1 MKTSAAFA
9 SILVSVIALTG
20 CEDTKRVF
28 GKTKEAPDEFAVYR
42 RAPLS
47 LPPDSDLRP
56 PTPGVSR
63 PQVVNPRDQA
73 RAALSL
79 SAKKTDKVAL
89 SKSEDITRLSNGER
103 ALLALTGANKANPQI
118 RQLVEQKTADLYE
131 TNETFTDKMVFWRS
145 KNKGVVLDPQ
155 KELKRIREAQSLG
168 KPLNSKDIPK
178 DIPSVTRKRKGLLE
192 GIFD

>member
-1 MKTSAAFA
+1 MKTSAAFV
-9 SILVSVIALTG
+9 SILVSVMALTG
-20 CEDTKRVF
+20 CEETKRVF

-73 RAALSL
+73 RAALGL
-79 SAKKTDKVAL
+79 SAKKTDKVDL

-118 RQLVEQKTADLYE
+118 RKLVEEKTADLYE

-145 KNKGVVLDPQ
+145 KNKGVALDPQ

-168 KPLNSKDIPK
+168 KPLNSKDIP
-178 DIPSVTRKRKGLLE
+178 SVTRKRKGLLE

>member
-20 CEDTKRVF
+20 CEETKRVF

-73 RAALSL
+73 RAALGL
-79 SAKKTDKVAL
+79 SAKKTDKVDL

-118 RQLVEQKTADLYE
+118 RKLVEEKTADLYE

-145 KNKGVVLDPQ
+145 KKKGVALDPQ

-168 KPLNSKDIPK
+168 KPLNSKDIP
-178 DIPSVTRKRKGLLE
+178 SVTRKRKGLLE

>member
-20 CEDTKRVF
+20 CEETKRVF

-73 RAALSL
+73 RAALGL
-79 SAKKTDKVAL
+79 SAKKTDKVDL
-89 SKSEDITRLSNGER
+89 SKSENITRLSNGER

-118 RQLVEQKTADLYE
+118 RKLVEEKTADLYE
-131 TNETFTDKMVFWRS
+131 TNESFTDKMVFWRS
-145 KNKGVVLDPQ
+145 KNKGVALDPQ

-168 KPLNSKDIPK
+168 KPLNSKDIP
-178 DIPSVTRKRKGLLE
+178 IVTRKKKGLLE

>member
-9 SILVSVIALTG
+9 SILISVIALTG
-20 CEDTKRVF
+20 CEETKRVF

-73 RAALSL
+73 RAALGL
-79 SAKKTDKVAL
+79 SAKNTDKVDL

-118 RQLVEQKTADLYE
+118 RKLVEEKTADLYE

-145 KNKGVVLDPQ
+145 KNKGVALDPQ

-168 KPLNSKDIPK
+168 KPLNSKDIP
-178 DIPSVTRKRKGLLE
+178 IVTRKKKGLLE

>member
-20 CEDTKRVF
+20 CEETKRVF

-73 RAALSL
+73 RAALGL
-79 SAKKTDKVAL
+79 SAKKTDKVDL

-118 RQLVEQKTADLYE
+118 RKLVEEKTADLYE
-131 TNETFTDKMVFWRS
+131 TNETFIDKMVFWRS
-145 KNKGVVLDPQ
+145 KNKGVALDPQ

-168 KPLNSKDIPK
+168 KPLNSNDIP
-178 DIPSVTRKRKGLLE
+178 IVTRRKKGALE

>member
-9 SILVSVIALTG
+9 SILISVIALTG
-20 CEDTKRVF
+20 CEETKRVF

-47 LPPDSDLRP
+47 LPPDSGLRP
-56 PTPGVSR
+56 PAPGVSR
-63 PQVVNPRDQA
+63 PQVVSPRDEA
-73 RAALSL
+73 RAALGL
-79 SAKKTDKVAL
+79 SAKKTDKVDL

-118 RQLVEQKTADLYE
+118 RRLVEEKTSDLYE
-131 TNETFTDKMVFWRS
+131 NNETFTDKMVFWRS
-145 KNKGVVLDPQ
+145 KEKGVALDPE

-168 KPLNSKDIPK
+168 KPLNSN
-178 DIPSVTRKRKGLLE
+178 DIPSVTRKKKGLLE

>member
-20 CEDTKRVF
+20 CEETKRVF

-73 RAALSL
+73 RAALGL
-79 SAKKTDKVAL
+79 SAKKTDKVDL

-118 RQLVEQKTADLYE
+118 RKLVEEKTADLYE

-145 KNKGVVLDPQ
+145 KNKGVALDPQ

-168 KPLNSKDIPK
+168 KPLNSNDIP
-178 DIPSVTRKRKGLLE
+178 IVTRRKKGALE

>member
-20 CEDTKRVF
+20 CEETKRVF

-73 RAALSL
+73 RAALGL
-79 SAKKTDKVAL
+79 SAKKTDKVEF

-118 RQLVEQKTADLYE
+118 RKLVEQKTADLYE
-131 TNETFTDKMVFWRS
+131 TNESFTDKMVFWRS
-145 KNKGVVLDPQ
+145 KNKGVALDPQ

-168 KPLNSKDIPK
+168 KPLNSN
-178 DIPSVTRKRKGLLE
+178 DIPSVTRKKKGLLE

>member
-20 CEDTKRVF
+20 CEETKRVF

-56 PTPGVSR
+56 PNPGISR
-63 PQVVNPRDQA
+63 PQVVNPLDQA
-73 RAALSL
+73 RAALGL
-79 SAKKTDKVAL
+79 SQKKTDKVDL

-118 RQLVEQKTADLYE
+118 RKLVEEKTADLYE

-145 KNKGVVLDPQ
+145 KNKGVALDPQ

-168 KPLNSKDIPK
+168 KPLSSK

>member
-20 CEDTKRVF
+20 CEETKRVF

-73 RAALSL
+73 RAALGL
-79 SAKKTDKVAL
+79 SAKKTDKVDL

-118 RQLVEQKTADLYE
+118 RKLVEEKTADLYE

-145 KNKGVVLDPQ
+145 KNKGVALDPQ

-168 KPLNSKDIPK
+168 KPLNSKDIP
-178 DIPSVTRKRKGLLE
+178 SVTRKRKGLLG

>member
-20 CEDTKRVF
+20 CEETKRVF

-73 RAALSL
+73 RAALGL
-79 SAKKTDKVAL
+79 SAKKTDKVDL

-103 ALLALTGANKANPQI
+103 ALLALTGANKAKPQI
-118 RQLVEQKTADLYE
+118 RKLVEEKTADLYE

-145 KNKGVVLDPQ
+145 KNKGVALDPQ

-168 KPLNSKDIPK
+168 KPLNSN
-178 DIPSVTRKRKGLLE
+178 DIPSVTRKKKGLLE

>member
-20 CEDTKRVF
+20 CEETKRVF

-73 RAALSL
+73 RAALGL
-79 SAKKTDKVAL
+79 SAKKTDKVDL

-118 RQLVEQKTADLYE
+118 RKLVEEKTADLYE
-131 TNETFTDKMVFWRS
+131 TNETFIDKMVFWRS
-145 KNKGVVLDPQ
+145 KNKGVALDPQ

-168 KPLNSKDIPK
+168 KPLNSKDIP
-178 DIPSVTRKRKGLLE
+178 SVTRKRKGLLE

>member
-20 CEDTKRVF
+20 CEETKRVF

-47 LPPDSDLRP
+47 LPPESDLRP

-73 RAALSL
+73 RTALGL
-79 SAKKTDKVAL
+79 SAKKTDKVDL
-89 SKSEDITRLSNGER
+89 SKSEEITRLSNGER
-103 ALLALTGANKANPQI
+103 ALLALTGANKAKPQI
-118 RQLVEQKTADLYE
+118 RELVEEKTADLYE

-145 KNKGVVLDPQ
+145 KNKGVALDPQ

-168 KPLNSKDIPK
+168 KPLNSKDIP
-178 DIPSVTRKRKGLLE
+178 SVTRKRKGLLE

>member
-9 SILVSVIALTG
+9 SILISVIALTG
-20 CEDTKRVF
+20 CEETKRVF

-73 RAALSL
+73 RAALGL
-79 SAKKTDKVAL
+79 SAKKTDKVDL
-89 SKSEDITRLSNGER
+89 SKSEEITRLSNGEL
-103 ALLALTGANKANPQI
+103 ALLALTGANEANPQI
-118 RQLVEQKTADLYE
+118 RKLVEENTADLYE
-131 TNETFTDKMVFWRS
+131 HNETFTDKMVFWRS
-145 KNKGVVLDPQ
+145 KNKGVALDPE

-168 KPLNSKDIPK
+168 KPLNSN
-178 DIPSVTRKRKGLLE
+178 DIPSVTRKKKKGLLE

>member
-1 MKTSAAFA
+1 MKTSAAFV

-20 CEDTKRVF
+20 CEETKRVF

-42 RAPLS
+42 RPPLS

-56 PTPGVSR
+56 PTPGVPR
-63 PQVVNPRDQA
+63 PQVVSPRDQA
-73 RAALSL
+73 RAALGL
-79 SAKKTDKVAL
+79 SAKKTDKVDL

-118 RQLVEQKTADLYE
+118 RELVEGKTADLYE
-131 TNETFTDKMVFWRS
+131 TNEALTDKMIFWRS
-145 KNKGVVLDPQ
+145 KNKGVALDPQ

>member
-20 CEDTKRVF
+20 CEETKRVF

-73 RAALSL
+73 RAALGL
-79 SAKKTDKVAL
+79 SAKKTDKVDL

-118 RQLVEQKTADLYE
+118 RKLVEEKTADLYE

-145 KNKGVVLDPQ
+145 KNKGVTLDPQ

-168 KPLNSKDIPK
+168 KPLNSKDIP
-178 DIPSVTRKRKGLLE
+178 SVTRKRKGLLE

>member
-1 MKTSAAFA
+1 MKTSVAFA
-9 SILVSVIALTG
+9 SIIVSVIALTG
-20 CEDTKRVF
+20 CEENKRVF

-73 RAALSL
+73 RTALGL
-79 SAKKTDKVAL
+79 SAKKTDKVDL

-118 RQLVEQKTADLYE
+118 RKLVEEKTADLYE

-145 KNKGVVLDPQ
+145 KNKGVALDPQ

>member
-9 SILVSVIALTG
+9 SILISVLALTG
-20 CEDTKRVF
+20 CEETKRAF
-28 GKTKEAPDEFAVYR
+28 GKTKEAPDEFAVYK

-73 RAALSL
+73 RAALGL
-79 SAKKTDKVAL
+79 SAKKTDKVDL

-103 ALLALTGANKANPQI
+103 ALLALTGANKAKPQI
-118 RQLVEQKTADLYE
+118 RELVEEKTADLYE

-145 KNKGVVLDPQ
+145 KKKGVALDPE

-168 KPLNSKDIPK
+168 KPLNSN
-178 DIPSVTRKRKGLLE
+178 DIPSVTRKKKKGLLE

>member
-20 CEDTKRVF
+20 CEEPKRIF

-73 RAALSL
+73 RAALGL
-79 SAKKTDKVAL
+79 SAKKTDKVDL

-118 RQLVEQKTADLYE
+118 RKLVEEKTADLYE

-145 KNKGVVLDPQ
+145 KNKGVALDPQ

-168 KPLNSKDIPK
+168 KPLNSN
-178 DIPSVTRKRKGLLE
+178 DIPSVTRKKKKGLLE

>member
-20 CEDTKRVF
+20 CEETKRVF

-73 RAALSL
+73 RAALGL
-79 SAKKTDKVAL
+79 SAKKTDKVDL

-103 ALLALTGANKANPQI
+103 ALLALTGANKAKPQI
-118 RQLVEQKTADLYE
+118 RKLVEEKTADLYE

-145 KNKGVVLDPQ
+145 KNKGVALDPE

-168 KPLNSKDIPK
+168 KPLNSKDIP
-178 DIPSVTRKRKGLLE
+178 SVTRKRKGLLE

>member
-1 MKTSAAFA
+1 

-20 CEDTKRVF
+20 CEETKRVF

-73 RAALSL
+73 RAALGL
-79 SAKKTDKVAL
+79 SAKKTDKVDL

-118 RQLVEQKTADLYE
+118 RKLVEEKTADLYE
-131 TNETFTDKMVFWRS
+131 TNETLTDKMVFWRS
-145 KNKGVVLDPQ
+145 KNKGVALDPQ

-168 KPLNSKDIPK
+168 KPLNSKDIP
-178 DIPSVTRKRKGLLE
+178 SVTRKRKGLLE

>member
-20 CEDTKRVF
+20 CEETKRVF

-73 RAALSL
+73 RAALGL
-79 SAKKTDKVAL
+79 SAKKTDKVDL

-118 RQLVEQKTADLYE
+118 RKLVEEKTADLYE
-131 TNETFTDKMVFWRS
+131 TNEIFIDKMVFWRS
-145 KNKGVVLDPQ
+145 KNKGVALDPQ

-168 KPLNSKDIPK
+168 KPLNSKDIP
-178 DIPSVTRKRKGLLE
+178 SVTRKRKGLLE

>member
-20 CEDTKRVF
+20 CEETKRVF

-73 RAALSL
+73 RAALGL
-79 SAKKTDKVAL
+79 SGKNTDKVDL

-118 RQLVEQKTADLYE
+118 RKLVEEKTADLYE

-145 KNKGVVLDPQ
+145 KNKGVALDPE

-168 KPLNSKDIPK
+168 KPLNSKDIP
-178 DIPSVTRKRKGLLE
+178 SVTRKKKGLLE

>member
-1 MKTSAAFA
+1 MKPGAAFV

-20 CEDTKRVF
+20 CEETKRVF

-73 RAALSL
+73 RAALGL
-79 SAKKTDKVAL
+79 SAKKTDKVDL

-118 RQLVEQKTADLYE
+118 RNLVEKNTADLYE
-131 TNETFTDKMVFWRS
+131 NNETLTDKMVFWRS
-145 KNKGVVLDPQ
+145 KNKGVALDPE

-168 KPLNSKDIPK
+168 KPLNSKDIPR

>member
-9 SILVSVIALTG
+9 SILISVIVLTG
-20 CEDTKRVF
+20 CAETKRVF
-28 GKTKEAPDEFAVYR
+28 SQSKEAPDEFAVYR

-63 PQVVNPRDQA
+63 PKVVNPRDRA
-73 RAALSL
+73 RAALGL
-79 SAKKTDKVAL
+79 SAKKTDKVDL
-89 SKSEDITRLSNGER
+89 SKSEDITRLSNGGR
-103 ALLALTGANKANPQI
+103 ALLALTGANKAKPQI
-118 RQLVEQKTADLYE
+118 RNLVEKKTADLYE
-131 TNETFTDKMVFWRS
+131 NETFTDKMVFWRS
-145 KNKGVVLDPQ
+145 KKKGVALDPE

-168 KPLNSKDIPK
+168 KPLNSN
-178 DIPSVTRKRKGLLE
+178 DIPSVTRKKKKGLLE

>member
-1 MKTSAAFA
+1 MKRIAAFA
-9 SILVSVIALTG
+9 SILISVVVLPG
-20 CEDTKRVF
+20 CEETKRVF

-73 RAALSL
+73 RAALGL
-79 SAKKTDKVAL
+79 SAKKTDKVDL

-118 RQLVEQKTADLYE
+118 RKLVEEKTADLYE

-145 KNKGVVLDPQ
+145 KNKGVALDPQ

-192 GIFD
+192 GFFD

>member
-1 MKTSAAFA
+1 MKTSAAFV
-9 SILVSVIALTG
+9 SILISVIALTG
-20 CEDTKRVF
+20 CEETKRVF

-42 RAPLS
+42 RAPLT

-63 PQVVNPRDQA
+63 PQVVNPRDRA
-73 RAALSL
+73 RAALGL
-79 SAKKTDKVAL
+79 SAKKTDKVDL
-89 SKSEDITRLSNGER
+89 SKSEDITKLSNGER

-118 RQLVEQKTADLYE
+118 RELVEGKTADLYE

-145 KNKGVVLDPQ
+145 KNKGVALDPQ

-168 KPLNSKDIPK
+168 KPLNSN
-178 DIPSVTRKRKGLLE
+178 DIPSVTRKKKKGLLE

>member
-20 CEDTKRVF
+20 CEETKRVF

-73 RAALSL
+73 RAALGL
-79 SAKKTDKVAL
+79 SAKKTDKVDL

-118 RQLVEQKTADLYE
+118 RKLVEEKTADLYE

-145 KNKGVVLDPQ
+145 KNKGVALDPQ

-168 KPLNSKDIPK
+168 KPLNSKDIP
-178 DIPSVTRKRKGLLE
+178 SVTRKRKGLLE

>member
-20 CEDTKRVF
+20 CEETKRVF

-73 RAALSL
+73 RAALGL
-79 SAKKTDKVAL
+79 SAKNTDKVDL

-118 RQLVEQKTADLYE
+118 RKLIEEKTADLYE

-145 KNKGVVLDPQ
+145 KNKGVALDPQ

-168 KPLNSKDIPK
+168 KPLNSKDIP
-178 DIPSVTRKRKGLLE
+178 SVTRKRKGLLE

>member
-20 CEDTKRVF
+20 CEETKRVF

-42 RAPLS
+42 RTPLS

-73 RAALSL
+73 RAALGL
-79 SAKKTDKVAL
+79 SAKKTDKVDL

-118 RQLVEQKTADLYE
+118 RKLVEEKTADLYE

-145 KNKGVVLDPQ
+145 KNKGVALDPE

-168 KPLNSKDIPK
+168 KPLNSKDIP
-178 DIPSVTRKRKGLLE
+178 SVTRKRKGLLE

>member
-9 SILVSVIALTG
+9 SILISVIALTG
-20 CEDTKRVF
+20 CEETKRVF

-42 RAPLS
+42 RAPLT

-73 RAALSL
+73 RAALGL
-79 SAKKTDKVAL
+79 SAKKTDKVDL

-118 RQLVEQKTADLYE
+118 RKLVEEKTADLYE

-145 KNKGVVLDPQ
+145 KEKGVVVDPE

-168 KPLNSKDIPK
+168 KPLNSN
-178 DIPSVTRKRKGLLE
+178 DIPSVTRKKKGLLE

>member
-20 CEDTKRVF
+20 CEETKRVF

-56 PTPGVSR
+56 PIPGISR
-63 PQVVNPRDQA
+63 PEVVNPRDQA
-73 RAALSL
+73 RAALGL
-79 SAKKTDKVAL
+79 SAKKTDKVDL

-118 RQLVEQKTADLYE
+118 RKLVEEKTADLYE

-145 KNKGVVLDPQ
+145 KNKGVALDPQ

-168 KPLNSKDIPK
+168 KPLNSN
-178 DIPSVTRKRKGLLE
+178 DIPSVTRKKKGLLE
-192 GIFD
+192 GVFD

>member
-1 MKTSAAFA
+1 MKTSAAFV

-20 CEDTKRVF
+20 CEETKRVF

-73 RAALSL
+73 RAALGL
-79 SAKKTDKVAL
+79 SAKKTDKVDL

-118 RQLVEQKTADLYE
+118 RKLVEEKTADLYE

-145 KNKGVVLDPQ
+145 KNKGVALDPQ

-168 KPLNSKDIPK
+168 KPLNSKDIPR

>member
-20 CEDTKRVF
+20 CEETKRVF

-73 RAALSL
+73 RAALGL
-79 SAKKTDKVAL
+79 SAKKTDKVDL

-118 RQLVEQKTADLYE
+118 RKLVDGKTADLYE
-131 TNETFTDKMVFWRS
+131 NNETFTDKMVFWRS
-145 KNKGVVLDPQ
+145 KEKGVVLDPE

-168 KPLNSKDIPK
+168 KPLNSN
-178 DIPSVTRKRKGLLE
+178 DIPSVTRKKKGLLE

>member
-9 SILVSVIALTG
+9 IILISVIALTG
-20 CEDTKRVF
+20 CEETKRVF
-28 GKTKEAPDEFAVYR
+28 GKSKEAPDEFAVYR
-42 RAPLS
+42 RAPLT

-63 PQVVNPRDQA
+63 PQVVNPRDLA
-73 RAALSL
+73 RAALGL
-79 SAKKTDKVAL
+79 SAKKTDKVDL

-118 RQLVEQKTADLYE
+118 RNLVEKNTADLYE
-131 TNETFTDKMVFWRS
+131 NNETFTDKMVFWRS
-145 KNKGVVLDPQ
+145 KKKGVALDPE

-168 KPLNSKDIPK
+168 KPLNSN
-178 DIPSVTRKRKGLLE
+178 DIPSVTRKKKKGLLE

>member
-20 CEDTKRVF
+20 CEETKRVF

-73 RAALSL
+73 RAALGL
-79 SAKKTDKVAL
+79 SAKKTDKVDL

-118 RQLVEQKTADLYE
+118 RKLVEEKTADLYE
-131 TNETFTDKMVFWRS
+131 TNETFIDKMVFWRS
-145 KNKGVVLDPQ
+145 KNKGVALDPQ

-168 KPLNSKDIPK
+168 KPLNSKDIP
-178 DIPSVTRKRKGLLE
+178 SVTRKKKGLLE